1 MGEMGLE
8 REKKTVVVHIIHTV
22 GIILRRHHPPEH
34 LRHVDNLR
42 PEVVLEHRNMREDH
56 VREQFSR
63 LVESRAAL
71 RALPVAARTG
81 AHLLRDVLER
91 PRLREDA
98 QLRALLERGRHRL
111 GEAYVGAYELDHLQD
126 EKRVKKQVERT
137 DWGDVWERLGCGMWG
152 ETWGARLHLLV
163 GGDAHGLE
171 EDDDWDVVGEG
182 VVP

>member
-1 MGEMGLE
+1 MAKRGGVEMY
-8 REKKTVVVHIIHTV
+8 HTV
-22 GIILRRHHPPEH
+22 GIVLRRHHPPEH

-56 VREQFSR
+56 VGEEFSR
-63 LVESRAAL
+63 FVEPRAAL
-71 RALPVAARTG
+71 RALPVAARAG

-91 PRLREDA
+91 ARLREDP

-126 EKRVKKQVERT
+126 EKRVKKHVERT
-137 DWGDVWERLGCGMWG
+137 DWGDVWEGLGCGMWG

-182 VVP
+182 VMP